1 MSKTLLEM
9 AADIVKSQ
17 AQATV
22 MSTEEVTAALQ
33 TTFSSLQSLQN
44 MEANAETLEAVDA
57 NKPVVDIKP
66 ERSILKNKIICLECG
81 ESFKMLSP
89 KHLREH
95 GLDGRSYRKKY
106 GLPLRQALCA
116 KSLSERRKKAGKERG
131 LPDNL
136 RKAIEARKKK
146 SAPAKKRVTRAR
158 KKK

>member
-1 MSKTLLEM
+1 MSKSLLEM

-22 MSTEEVTAALQ
+22 MSTEEVTQALQ
-33 TTFSSLQSLQN
+33 STFTSLQSLQS
-44 MEANAETLEAVDA
+44 MEANAEMGAASDKEAPA
-57 NKPVVDIKP
+57 VDIKP

-89 KHLREH
+89 KHLRSH

-116 KSLSERRKKAGKERG
+116 KSLSDRRKKAGKERG

-136 RKAIEARKKK
+136 RKSIEARSKAGAKKK
-146 SAPAKKRVTRAR
+146 TTRAKK
-158 KKK
+158 KK

>member
-1 MSKTLLEM
+1 MSKSLLEM

-17 AQATV
+17 AQSTV
-22 MSTEEVTAALQ
+22 MSTEEVSAALQ
-33 TTFSSLQSLQN
+33 ATFTSLQN
-44 MEANAETLEAVDA
+44 LQNLEAGAEAGEPVA
-57 NKPVVDIKP
+57 EEKPAVDIKP

-89 KHLREH
+89 KHLRSH

-116 KSLSERRKKAGKERG
+116 KSLSDRRKKAGKERG

-136 RKAIEARKKK
+136 RKAIEARKGGGPKK
-146 SAPAKKRVTRAR
+146 KTTRAKK
-158 KKK
+158 K